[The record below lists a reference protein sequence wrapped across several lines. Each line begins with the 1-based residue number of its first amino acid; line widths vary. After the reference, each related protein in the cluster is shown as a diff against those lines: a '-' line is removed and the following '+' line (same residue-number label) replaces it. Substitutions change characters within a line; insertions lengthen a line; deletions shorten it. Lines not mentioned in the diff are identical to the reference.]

1 MKKWWRKA
9 LSLMVVL
16 LLIPV
21 QSFAVS
27 LYLIPDSDTRH
38 LTEEELWAWDY
49 ESLGYILNEI
59 FARHGYNFIPGEKY
73 DNYFRCMDWYRPNAS
88 ANNQQ
93 ACYPQLTKTEWDN
106 ESLVKE
112 VRAKMRAAENWNEGG
127 KSVWDYFHAAEA
139 MLQGFDLLTIAS
151 GQMLSVYSAPD
162 ASSWRGA
169 NGKAQVST
177 EGSVFAAGWES
188 GWLLVMYET
197 NNGSIRVGYVNGSD
211 MKGAVSNNKL
221 LTFAYDRAVVAADCQ
236 LTDDPG
242 RCYAPIMTLKAGAT
256 VTYLSTFINQN
267 GWDYIETSCNGQRV
281 RGFIPSGRL
290 NVADEDK

>member
-1 MKKWWRKA
+1 MAKWWRRA
-9 LSLMVVL
+9 LSLMAAA
-16 LLIPV
+16 LLIPA

-38 LTEEELWAWDY
+38 LTEAELWEWDY
-49 ESLGYILNEI
+49 ESLGYVLNEI

-73 DNYFRCMDWYRPNAS
+73 DNYFRCMDWYKPNA
-88 ANNQQ
+88 NPDNQQ
-93 ACYPQLTKTEWDN
+93 ACYPHLTRTEWDN
-106 ESLVKE
+106 ESLVKA
-112 VRAKMRAAENWNEGG
+112 VRAQMRAAKDWNEDG

-139 MLQGFDLLTIAS
+139 MLQGFDILTIAP
-151 GQMLSVYSAPD
+151 GQKLPVYSAPD

-177 EGSVFAAGWES
+177 NGSVFAAGWES

-197 NNGSIRVGYVNGSD
+197 NSGSIRVGYVHAGD
-211 MKGAVSNNKL
+211 IKGAVSNTRL
-221 LTFAYDRAVVAADCQ
+221 LTFAYDQATVTSDCQ

-242 RCYAPIMTLKAGAT
+242 RCYAPIMTLRAGAT

-267 GWDYIETSCNGQRV
+267 GWDYVETSCNGRRV

-290 NVADEDK
+290 NVSEMDK